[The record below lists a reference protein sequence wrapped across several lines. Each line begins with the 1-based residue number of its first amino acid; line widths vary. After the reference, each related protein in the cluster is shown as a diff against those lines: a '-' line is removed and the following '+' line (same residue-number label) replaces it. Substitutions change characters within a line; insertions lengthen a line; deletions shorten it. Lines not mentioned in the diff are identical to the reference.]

1 MHFYWKMSSS
11 RHCANR
17 IVHNILKI
25 DQKSLSKLFMT
36 SQQTFTCSKSTRETL
51 VVLMSLFFTIA
62 DFKQENAYVD
72 RFFWLWN
79 YIHLHIFFQIIKRY
93 CQVHSQATSMFEII
107 SIGMFQ
113 KEAIYFGL
121 CWFTIHD
128 PTIHDPTMHDSY
140 IDYVNMLTLYRYKS
154 GYQGSKNMSMI
165 CKYLVS

>member
-1 MHFYWKMSSS
+1 MSSS

-79 YIHLHIFFQIIKRY
+79 YIHLHIFFSNNKALLSSTLSSYINVWNNKHWNVSERSNLFWVVL
-93 CQVHSQATSMFEII
+93 VHDTRSNNSRSNDARFIHRLCKHAYFI
-107 SIGMFQ
+107 SI
-113 KEAIYFGL
+113 
-121 CWFTIHD
+121 
-128 PTIHDPTMHDSY
+128 
-140 IDYVNMLTLYRYKS
+140 
-154 GYQGSKNMSMI
+154 
-165 CKYLVS
+165 